1 MTLDLP
7 VQRRPAAVIGG
18 LALLSIGWTGLLIPS
33 LIRSIEATFDQTD
46 AGIGLVY
53 FLYSIAYAAG
63 SLGGGAVTERVGRRT
78 VLVGAALVHA
88 AGLAGLGLAGS
99 WPLFVVVTVPA
110 GLGAG
115 VIDGGAN
122 GLFLD
127 LFRSGRGRAMNLLHL
142 CFSVGALSAPL
153 VAGTL
158 VSEGTPWQLVMVGS
172 GGAVV
177 LLAIAFGLIG
187 MPAGRRDLPSTQDEP
202 AARPPTS
209 RLLTRPLVLLG
220 VGIACYVASEVGV
233 SNWLVRF
240 LEPAPLS
247 TATLALSLFWAGI
260 AAGRLISSQIADRF
274 DHLDFTMACAGLLA
288 VTLAGAILIPVL
300 PISISLFALAG
311 LASGPIFP
319 MIVALGGERFPERSA
334 AVGGFL
340 TGLGVVGGT
349 IYPPA
354 MGLLSVTVGLP
365 VAMFGTVVLAAACM
379 VALAAVRWSPGRRRR
394 G

>member
-78 VLVGAALVHA
+78 VLVGAALLHA
-88 AGLAGLGLAGS
+88 AGLAGLGLAVS

-115 VIDGGAN
+115 IIDGGAN

-300 PISISLFALAG
+300 PISISLFAVAG

>member
-78 VLVGAALVHA
+78 VLVGAALLHA

-115 VIDGGAN
+115 IIDGGAN

-300 PISISLFALAG
+300 PISISLFAVAG